1 MMPGT
6 DARPVPAAPTS
17 IPRAAVAPPPRR
29 GAIGRA
35 LRPKEAISR
44 RLSLTL
50 TGVGFLL
57 VLAAWSVVSYGGIVD
72 DLFLPTPSA
81 TASRFYDLIVHD
93 GFLSDVWASSRRIL
107 IAFAISALVAVPLG
121 IAIGSF
127 RAVQALLEPL
137 VAAVRFMPATAF
149 IPLFIIWFGIEES
162 EKIAVIVMGVF
173 FPLTLLV
180 ADVSANV
187 PKNLL
192 SIASTLGASN
202 RQVFT
207 RVLLR
212 ACWPGVV
219 DNLRIAM
226 GWAWTY
232 LIVAELI
239 SAETG
244 IGHSILNAGRYLD
257 SQTVIAGILTIGAL
271 GLLSDALFRLL
282 HRRLFPYTKRHR

>member
-1 MMPGT
+1 MLAT
-6 DARPVPAAPTS
+6 DTPQ
-17 IPRAAVAPPPRR
+17 APPRKRPAPAPRR
-29 GAIGRA
+29 GGFSRA
-35 LRPKEAISR
+35 MRPKEPISR
-44 RLSLTL
+44 KLAVTL
-50 TGVGFLL
+50 TTLGFLL
-57 VLAAWSVVSYGGIVD
+57 VLAAWSVISYGGIVD

-81 TASRFYDLIVHD
+81 TASRFYELIVNE
-93 GFLSDVWASSRRIL
+93 GFLSDIWASTRRIL
-107 IAFAISALVAVPLG
+107 AAFAIAAVVAVPLG

-127 RAVQALLEPL
+127 RAVQAFIEPL

-149 IPLFIIWFGIEES
+149 IPLFIIWFGIDES
-162 EKIAVIVMGVF
+162 QKLAVIVMGVF

-212 ACWPGVV
+212 ACWPGVI

-232 LIVAELI
+232 LIVAELV

-244 IGHSILNAGRYLD
+244 IGHSILNAGRYMD
-257 SQTVIAGILTIGAL
+257 SETVIAGILTIGAL
-271 GLLSDALFRLL
+271 GLISDALFRLL

>member
-1 MMPGT
+1 MLAT
-6 DARPVPAAPTS
+6 DTPP
-17 IPRAAVAPPPRR
+17 APPRERPAPAPRR
-29 GAIGRA
+29 SAFGRA
-35 LRPKEAISR
+35 MRPKEPISR
-44 RLSLTL
+44 KLAITL
-50 TGVGFLL
+50 TTLGFLL
-57 VLAAWSVVSYGGIVD
+57 VLAAWSVISYGGIVD

-81 TASRFYDLIVHD
+81 TASRLYEMLAHE
-93 GFLSDVWASSRRIL
+93 GFLSDVWASTRRIL
-107 IAFAISALVAVPLG
+107 LAFVIAAVVAVPVG

-127 RAVQALLEPL
+127 RAVQALIEPV
-137 VAAVRFMPATAF
+137 VAAIRFMPATAF
-149 IPLFIIWFGIEES
+149 IPLFIIWFGIDES
-162 EKIAVIVMGVF
+162 QKLAVIVMGVF
-173 FPLTLLV
+173 FPLTLLI

-232 LIVAELI
+232 LIVAELV

-244 IGHSILNAGRYLD
+244 IGHSILNAGRYMD
-257 SQTVIAGILTIGAL
+257 SETVIAGILTIGVL
-271 GLLSDALFRLL
+271 GLISDALFRLL

>member
-1 MMPGT
+1 MLAT
-6 DARPVPAAPTS
+6 DTPP
-17 IPRAAVAPPPRR
+17 APPRERPAPAPRR
-29 GAIGRA
+29 SAFSRA
-35 LRPKEAISR
+35 MRPKEPISR
-44 RLSLTL
+44 KLAVTL
-50 TGVGFLL
+50 TTLGFLL
-57 VLAAWSVVSYGGIVD
+57 VLAAWSVISYGGIVD

-81 TASRFYDLIVHD
+81 TASRLYELIAHE
-93 GFLSDVWASSRRIL
+93 GFLSDIWASTRRIL
-107 IAFAISALVAVPLG
+107 TAFVIAAVVAVPVG

-127 RAVQALLEPL
+127 RAVQAFIEPV
-137 VAAVRFMPATAF
+137 VAAIRFMPATAF
-149 IPLFIIWFGIEES
+149 IPLFIIWFGIDES
-162 EKIAVIVMGVF
+162 QKLAVIVMGVF
-173 FPLTLLV
+173 FPLTLLI

-232 LIVAELI
+232 LIVAELV

-244 IGHSILNAGRYLD
+244 IGHSILNAGRYMD
-257 SQTVIAGILTIGAL
+257 SETVIAGILTIGVL
-271 GLLSDALFRLL
+271 GLISDALFRLL